1 MNVLSVGEASGAVPS
16 LGSIRAP
23 TLERGPFSV
32 RSVERP
38 LVVMQNLFSIK
49 EFTQGRNPMSVLN
62 VEKPLASKGN

>member
-38 LVVMQNLFSIK
+38 LVVMQNSFSIK
-49 EFTQGRNPMSVLN
+49 EFTQGRNPMN
-62 VEKPLASKGN
+62 VVNVGKPS

>member
-38 LVVMQNLFSIK
+38 LFVAHYLCNIRGFILVKNPINVK
-49 EFTQGRNPMSVLN
+49 NVGRPLLM
-62 VEKPLASKGN
+62 VEG